1 MILLITLTDSISSD
15 KICGMTL
22 AFLITTLVLF
32 VLNLGLSLTVLA
44 KEHAEDEI
52 SRSTALTIIV
62 TLFII
67 TFNIFAI
74 VYR

>member
-1 MILLITLTDSISSD
+1 
-15 KICGMTL
+15 MTL

-32 VLNLGLSLTVLA
+32 VLNLGINFFALSNEYANNEVSKITM
-44 KEHAEDEI
+44 
-52 SRSTALTIIV
+52 LTIV
-62 TLFII
+62 TTLFII